1 MPLQFSEATLAEYRD
16 LLGRYPER
24 QAALLP
30 TLWLAQREFGWLS
43 EEAIAYVAELMEL
56 PAARVA
62 GVASF
67 YTMYNKKPVGRYHI
81 QVCRT
86 LSCAL
91 RGAADITAS
100 IERHLGIRVGE
111 TTPDGLFTLSEV
123 ECLASCGTAPMLQL
137 NDDYVENLSVESTLA
152 LLDQLKGNDVG

>member
-1 MPLQFSEATLAEYRD
+1 MALQFSPATLAKYREI
-16 LLGRYPER
+16 LARYPQR

-30 TLWLAQREFGWLS
+30 TLWLAQQEFGWLS
-43 EEAIAYVAELMEL
+43 EEALAYVADLMEL

-67 YTMYNKKPVGRYHI
+67 YTMFYKEPVGKYHL

-91 RGAADITAS
+91 RGAADITAC
-100 IERHLGIRVGE
+100 IEKRLGIRAGE
-111 TTPDGLFTLSEV
+111 TTSDKKFTLSEV

-137 NDDYVENLSVESTLA
+137 NEDYVENLDEKSVLELIDR
-152 LLDQLKGNDVG
+152 LEKD

>member
-1 MPLQFSEATLAEYRD
+1 MALQFSAATLAKYHEI
-16 LLGRYPER
+16 LVRYPER

-30 TLWLAQREFGWLS
+30 TLWLAQHEFGWLS
-43 EEAIAYVAELMEL
+43 HEALNYVADLMQL

-67 YTMYNKKPVGRYHI
+67 YTMYYKQPVGKYHL

-91 RGAADITAS
+91 RGAGDITACL
-100 IERHLGIRVGE
+100 EKRLGIKTGE
-111 TTPDGLFTLSEV
+111 TTPNGRFTLSEV

-137 NDDYVENLSVESTLA
+137 NDDYVENLTVEKTLA
-152 LLDQLKGNDVG
+152 MVDKLEKE

>member
-1 MPLQFSEATLAEYRD
+1 MALQFSAATLSKYHEILA
-16 LLGRYPER
+16 RYPER

-30 TLWLAQREFGWLS
+30 TLWLAQEEFGWLS
-43 EEAIAYVAELMEL
+43 HEALAYVAELMQL

-67 YTMYNKKPVGRYHI
+67 YTMYYKQPVGKYHV

-91 RGAADITAS
+91 RGAGDITACL
-100 IERHLGIRVGE
+100 EKRLGIKLGE
-111 TTPDGLFTLSEV
+111 TT
-123 ECLASCGTAPMLQL
+123 A
-137 NDDYVENLSVESTLA
+137 N
-152 LLDQLKGNDVG
+152 

>member
-1 MPLQFSEATLAEYRD
+1 MALQFSEATLAKYRD
-16 LLGRYPER
+16 LLTRYPQR

-30 TLWLAQREFGWLS
+30 TLWLAQQEFGWLS
-43 EEAIAYVAELMEL
+43 EEALSYVADLMEL

-67 YTMYNKKPVGRYHI
+67 YTMYYKQPVGKYHL

-91 RGAADITAS
+91 RGSNDITGC
-100 IERHLGIRVGE
+100 IEKHLGIKVGE
-111 TTPDGLFTLSEV
+111 TTPDGKFTLSEV

-137 NDDYVENLSVESTLA
+137 NEDYVENLTVESTLE
-152 LLDQLKGNDVG
+152 LLDRLAKS

>member
-1 MPLQFSEATLAEYRD
+1 MALQFSAATLAKYHEV
-16 LLGRYPER
+16 LARYPER

-30 TLWLAQREFGWLS
+30 TLWLAQHEFGWLS
-43 EEAIAYVAELMEL
+43 HEALAYVAELMQL

-67 YTMYNKKPVGRYHI
+67 YTMYYKQPVGKYHL

-91 RGAADITAS
+91 RGAGEITACL
-100 IERHLGIRVGE
+100 EKRLGIKTGE
-111 TTPDGLFTLSEV
+111 TTTNGKFTLSEV

-137 NDDYVENLSVESTLA
+137 NDDYVENLTVETTLA
-152 LLDQLKGNDVG
+152 MVDQLEKE

>member
-1 MPLQFSEATLAEYRD
+1 MALQFSPATLAKYREIVT
-16 LLGRYPER
+16 RYPER

-30 TLWLAQREFGWLS
+30 TLWLAQKEFGWLS
-43 EEAIAYVAELMEL
+43 EEALAYVAELMEL

-67 YTMYNKKPVGRYHI
+67 YTMYYKEPVGKYHL

-91 RGAADITAS
+91 RGAGDIVACL
-100 IERHLGIRVGE
+100 EKRLGIQLGE
-111 TTPDGLFTLSEV
+111 TTPDKKFTLSEV

-137 NDDYVENLSVESTLA
+137 NEDYVENLDEKSVLELIDR
-152 LLDQLKGNDVG
+152 LEKE

>member
-1 MPLQFSEATLAEYRD
+1 MALQFSAATLARYRETVA
-16 LLGRYPER
+16 RYPER

-30 TLWLAQREFGWLS
+30 TLWLAQQEFGWLS
-43 EEAIAYVAELMEL
+43 EEALAYVAELMEL
-56 PAARVA
+56 PPARVA

-67 YTMYNKKPVGRYHI
+67 YTMYYKKPVGKYHL

-91 RGAADITAS
+91 RGAADITAC
-100 IERHLGIRVGE
+100 IERRLGIEVGQ
-111 TTPDGLFTLSEV
+111 TTADEKFTLSEV

-137 NDDYVENLSVESTLA
+137 NEDYIEDLTVEKTLE
-152 LLDQLKGNDVG
+152 LIDRLEKE

>member
-1 MPLQFSEATLAEYRD
+1 MALQFSEATLAKYRD
-16 LLGRYPER
+16 LLTRYPQR

-30 TLWLAQREFGWLS
+30 TLWLAQQEFGWLS
-43 EEAIAYVAELMEL
+43 EEALAYVADLMEL

-67 YTMYNKKPVGRYHI
+67 YTMYYKQPVGKYHL

-91 RGAADITAS
+91 RGSNDITGC
-100 IERHLGIRVGE
+100 IEKHLGIKVGE
-111 TTPDGLFTLSEV
+111 TTADGKFTLSEV

-137 NDDYVENLSVESTLA
+137 NEDYVENLTVESTIELLEKLA
-152 LLDQLKGNDVG
+152 KS

>member
-1 MPLQFSEATLAEYRD
+1 MGLQFSDATLAKYRD
-16 LLGRYPER
+16 ILTRYPQR

-30 TLWLAQREFGWLS
+30 TLWLAQKEFGWLS
-43 EEAIAYVAELMEL
+43 EEALAYVADLMEL

-67 YTMYNKKPVGRYHI
+67 YTMYYKEPVGKYHL

-91 RGAADITAS
+91 RGAGEITAC
-100 IERHLGIRVGE
+100 IEKRLGIKLGE
-111 TTPDGLFTLSEV
+111 TTADKKFTLSEV

-137 NDDYVENLSVESTLA
+137 NEDYIENLTVDSTIELIEK
-152 LLDQLKGNDVG
+152 LDKEQD

>member
-1 MPLQFSEATLAEYRD
+1 MALQFSEATLAKYRD
-16 LLGRYPER
+16 IVTRYPER

-30 TLWLAQREFGWLS
+30 TLWLAQHEFGWLS
-43 EEAIAYVAELMEL
+43 EEALAYVADLMEL

-67 YTMYNKKPVGRYHI
+67 YTMYYKEPVGKYHM

-91 RGAADITAS
+91 RGSNDITGC
-100 IERHLGIRVGE
+100 IEKHLGIKVGE
-111 TTPDGLFTLSEV
+111 TTADGKFTLSEV

-137 NDDYVENLSVESTLA
+137 NNDEYFENLTVEKMIA
-152 LLDQLKGNDVG
+152 LLDEWAKQ

>member
-1 MPLQFSEATLAEYRD
+1 MALQFSEATLAKYRD
-16 LLGRYPER
+16 LLTRYPER

-30 TLWLAQREFGWLS
+30 TLWLAQHEFGWLS
-43 EEAIAYVAELMEL
+43 EEALAYVADLMEL

-67 YTMYNKKPVGRYHI
+67 YTMYYKEPVGAYHF

-91 RGAADITAS
+91 RGAQDIIGC
-100 IERHLGIRVGE
+100 IEKRLNIKAGE
-111 TTPDGLFTLSEV
+111 TTPDKKFTLSEV
-123 ECLASCGTAPMLQL
+123 ECLASCGTAPMMQL
-137 NDDYVENLSVESTLA
+137 NNDEYIENLTVESTLA
-152 LLDQLKGNDVG
+152 LIDELAKK

>member
-1 MPLQFSEATLAEYRD
+1 MALQFSEATLAEYREI
-16 LLGRYPER
+16 LARYPQQ

-43 EEAIAYVAELMEL
+43 EEALAYVADLMHL

-67 YTMYNKKPVGRYHI
+67 YTMYNKQPVGKYHL

-91 RGAADITAS
+91 RGATDITGC
-100 IERHLGIRVGE
+100 IERHLGIHVGE
-111 TTPDGLFTLSEV
+111 TTPDGTFTLTEV

-137 NDDYVENLSVESTLA
+137 NDDYIENLTPEDTIA
-152 LLDQLKGNDVG
+152 LLDKLKSE

>member
-1 MPLQFSEATLAEYRD
+1 MGLQFSPATLATYQEIVA
-16 LLGRYPER
+16 RYPQR

-30 TLWLAQREFGWLS
+30 TLWLAQQEFGWLS
-43 EEAIAYVAELMEL
+43 EEALAYVAELMEL

-67 YTMYNKKPVGRYHI
+67 YTMYHKQPVGRHHL

-91 RGAADITAS
+91 RGAADITAC
-100 IERHLGIRVGE
+100 IEKRLGIKVGE
-111 TTPDGLFTLSEV
+111 TTPDGKFTLDEV

-137 NDDYVENLSVESTLA
+137 NDDYVEDLTVEKTLA
-152 LLDQLKGNDVG
+152 LIDELEKK

>member
-1 MPLQFSEATLAEYRD
+1 MALQFSEATLAKYRD
-16 LLGRYPER
+16 LLTRYPQR

-30 TLWLAQREFGWLS
+30 TLWLAQQEFGWLS
-43 EEAIAYVAELMEL
+43 EEALSYVADLMEL

-67 YTMYNKKPVGRYHI
+67 YTMYYKQPVGKYHL

-91 RGAADITAS
+91 RGSNDITGC
-100 IERHLGIRVGE
+100 IEKHLGIKVGE
-111 TTPDGLFTLSEV
+111 TTPDGRFTLSEV

-137 NDDYVENLSVESTLA
+137 NEDYVENLTVESTLA
-152 LLDQLKGNDVG
+152 LLDRLAKS

>member
-1 MPLQFSEATLAEYRD
+1 MALQFSPATLAKYRE
-16 LLGRYPER
+16 LLNRYPER

-30 TLWLAQREFGWLS
+30 TLWLAQKEFGWLS
-43 EEAIAYVAELMEL
+43 EEALAYVAELMEL

-67 YTMYNKKPVGRYHI
+67 YTMYYKEPVGKYHL

-91 RGAADITAS
+91 RGSADVIAC
-100 IERHLGIRVGE
+100 IEKRLGIQVGE
-111 TTPDGLFTLSEV
+111 TTPDKKFTLSEV

-137 NDDYVENLSVESTLA
+137 NEDYVENLSVEKTLE
-152 LLDQLKGNDVG
+152 LIDELEKKS